1 MPGARNFSGAQIL
14 QIPYDSGRKNF
25 RMGNG
30 PAHIAKQLVDSK
42 AVSTETITVE
52 ERPFELGTTFRILRS
67 LPDKVKQSISA
78 NRLPILLAG
87 GCLNSLGGL
96 SAIGPESS
104 ALIWC
109 DAHADFNTPE
119 TTASGFIDGM
129 ALAAIAGR
137 CWRTLT
143 ATVPG
148 FRPLPEKNV
157 VLIGARDLDLQERTA
172 LLKSEITWLTP
183 ESLRSDGL
191 EQALG
196 NALPQLPERV
206 YFHIDL
212 DVLDRAEACVN
223 EYSSSGGLT
232 VSELLHIIRF
242 VGNNRGIVGGSI
254 TAYDPSVDRD
264 SRAVRAAVAAIQEL
278 LSAAC
283 IDAS

>member
-1 MPGARNFSGAQIL
+1 MPGRHNFSRAQIL

-30 PAHIAKQLVDSK
+30 PAHIAQQLVDSK
-42 AVSTETITVE
+42 AVSTETIAVE

-67 LPDKVKQSISA
+67 LRDKVKQSISTD
-78 NRLPILLAG
+78 RLPILLAG
-87 GCLNSLGGL
+87 GCLNSLGSL
-96 SAIGPESS
+96 SAIGPDSS

-119 TTASGFIDGM
+119 TTPSGFIDGM

-148 FRPLPEKNV
+148 FCPLPEKNV
-157 VLIGARDLDLQERTA
+157 VLIGARDLDFEEQIA

-183 ESLRSDGL
+183 ESIRRDGV
-191 EQALG
+191 EEALG
-196 NALPQLPERV
+196 QALPQLPERV

-242 VGNNRGIVGGSI
+242 VGNNRGIVGASI

-264 SRAVRAAVAAIQEL
+264 SRAVRAAVAAIKEL

-283 IDAS
+283 IDLR

>member
-1 MPGARNFSGAQIL
+1 LPGAHNFSGAQIL

-42 AVSTETITVE
+42 AVSTETIAVE
-52 ERPFELGTTFRILRS
+52 ERPFELGTTFQILRS
-67 LPDKVKQSISA
+67 LRDKVKQSISTD
-78 NRLPILLAG
+78 RLPILLAG
-87 GCLNSLGGL
+87 GCLNSLGSL
-96 SAIGPESS
+96 SAIGPDSS

-119 TTASGFIDGM
+119 TTPSGFIDGM
-129 ALAAIAGR
+129 ALAAITGR

-157 VLIGARDLDLQERTA
+157 VLMGARDLDLQERIA

-183 ESLRSDGL
+183 ESIRRDGV
-191 EQALG
+191 EEALG
-196 NALPQLPERV
+196 QALPQLPERV

-242 VGNNRGIVGGSI
+242 VGSNRGIVGASI
-254 TAYDPSVDRD
+254 TAYDPTVDRD
-264 SRAVRAAVAAIQEL
+264 SRAVRAAVAATKEL

-283 IDAS
+283 IDVR

>member
-1 MPGARNFSGAQIL
+1 MPGARNFSGARIL

-30 PAHIAKQLVDSK
+30 PAHIAKHLGNWK
-42 AVSTETITVE
+42 AVSTETITVD
-52 ERPFELGTTFRILRS
+52 ERPFELGTSFRILRS
-67 LPDKVKQSISA
+67 VLDKVKHSVSA
-78 NRLPILLAG
+78 DRLPILLAG
-87 GCLNSLGGL
+87 GCLNSLGCL
-96 SAIGPESS
+96 SAIGPDST
-104 ALIWC
+104 ALIWF

-119 TTASGFIDGM
+119 TTPSGFIDGM

-148 FRPLPEKNV
+148 FLPLPEKNV
-157 VLIGARDLDLQERTA
+157 VLIGARDLDFQERIA
-172 LLKSEITWLTP
+172 LLKSEITWLTA
-183 ESLRSDGL
+183 ESIRRDGVEEAL
-191 EQALG
+191 GQAL
-196 NALPQLPERV
+196 PRLPERV

-232 VSELLHIIRF
+232 VSELLDIIRF
-242 VGNNRGIVGGSI
+242 IGHNRGIVGASI
-254 TAYDPSVDRD
+254 TAYDPSVDHD
-264 SRAVRAAVAAIQEL
+264 SQAVGAAVAAIKEL

-283 IDAS
+283 IDVS